1 MNTLSSKKLLLS
13 AAKILSIFLLIFS
26 INACSSNHD
35 NNSIIADDTAGLT
48 KIQTL
53 ENATHSVELYSS
65 TGSFEQ
71 GHNSISL
78 RIKDK
83 TTATYIVPSAI
94 NWMPMMHMTNMMHSC
109 PSSELTAVSGKTNL
123 YSGYI
128 VFQMPE
134 NATEYWDLTVKY
146 ILGGVEYEAAAPIAV
161 PASAQRRVTTLTGAD
176 GQKYVLALIVP
187 TTPKVALNDMT
198 VGIFKMT
205 SMTSFP
211 IVDNMKIT
219 IDPRMPSMGNHGSP
233 NNVALTQS
241 AVDNLYHGKLS
252 LTMTG
257 YWKIN
262 MQLFD
267 VSNTL
272 IGGQA
277 IDGSVENSNL
287 FFEVEF

>member
-1 MNTLSSKKLLLS
+1 MKTISSKNILHSL
-13 AAKILSIFLLIFS
+13 AKVLSIFVLIFS
-26 INACSSNHD
+26 MNACSSDDD
-35 NNSIIADDTAGLT
+35 NNPIIADDTAGLS
-48 KIQTL
+48 KIQSL
-53 ENATHSVELYSS
+53 ENPTHTVEIYST
-65 TGSFEQ
+65 TGSLQQ

-83 TTATYIVPSAI
+83 TTNSYITPSTI
-94 NWMPMMHMTNMMHSC
+94 SWMPMMHMTSMMHAC
-109 PSSELTAVSGKTNL
+109 PFSPITAVSGKTNL
-123 YSGYI
+123 YNGYI

-146 ILGGVEYEAAAPIAV
+146 TVNGQDFEAKAPITV
-161 PASAQRRVTTLTGAD
+161 PASAKRRVTTLTGAD
-176 GQKYVLALIVP
+176 GVKYVLALIEP

-198 VGIFKMT
+198 VGVFKMA

-211 IVDNMKIT
+211 IVDNMKIA

-241 AVDNLYHGKLS
+241 SLDNLYHGKLS

-257 YWKIN
+257 YWKVN

-267 VSNTL
+267 ASNTL
-272 IGGQA
+272 QGGQA
-277 IDGSVENSNL
+277 IDGAIENSTL

>member
-1 MNTLSSKKLLLS
+1 METKFSKNILLS
-13 AAKILSIFLLIFS
+13 VAKIISIFILIFS
-26 INACSSNHD
+26 MNACSSDDD
-35 NNSIIADDTAGLT
+35 NNPIIADDTAGLL

-53 ENATHSVELYSS
+53 ENPTHTVELYST
-65 TGSFEQ
+65 TGSLQQ

-83 TTATYIVPSAI
+83 TTAAYITPSSI
-94 NWMPMMHMTNMMHSC
+94 SWMPMMHMTSMMHAC
-109 PSSELTAVSGKTNL
+109 PFSPITAVSGKTNL
-123 YSGYI
+123 YNGYI

-134 NATEYWDLTVKY
+134 NATEFWDLTVKY
-146 ILGGVEYEAAAPIAV
+146 TVNGQDFEAMAPITV
-161 PASAQRRVTTLTGAD
+161 PASAKRRVTTLTGAD
-176 GQKYVLALIVP
+176 GVKYVLALIEP

-198 VGIFKMT
+198 VGIFKMA

-211 IVDNMKIT
+211 IVDNMKIA

-241 AVDNLYHGKLS
+241 SLDKLYHGKLS

-257 YWKIN
+257 YWKVN

-267 VSNTL
+267 ANNTL
-272 IGGQA
+272 QAGQA
-277 IDGSVENSNL
+277 IEGAVENSTL
-287 FFEVEF
+287 YFEVEF

>member
-1 MNTLSSKKLLLS
+1 MNTITSKNILLS
-13 AAKILSIFLLIFS
+13 VAKVLSIFVLIFS
-26 INACSSNHD
+26 MNACSSDD
-35 NNSIIADDTAGLT
+35 NNNPIIADDTAGLS

-53 ENATHSVELYSS
+53 ENPTHTVELYST
-65 TGSFEQ
+65 TGSLQQ

-83 TTATYIVPSAI
+83 TTNSYITPSTI
-94 NWMPMMHMTNMMHSC
+94 SWMPMMHMTSMMHAC
-109 PSSELTAVSGKTNL
+109 PFSPITAVSGKTNL
-123 YSGYI
+123 YNGYI

-134 NATEYWDLTVKY
+134 NATEFWDLTVKY
-146 ILGGVEYEAAAPIAV
+146 TVNGQDFEAKAPITV
-161 PASAQRRVTTLTGAD
+161 PASAKRRVTTLTGAD
-176 GQKYVLALIVP
+176 GVKYVLALIEP

-198 VGIFKMT
+198 VGIFKMA

-211 IVDNMKIT
+211 IVDNMKIA

-233 NNVALTQS
+233 NNVSLTQS
-241 AVDNLYHGKLS
+241 SLDNLYHGKLS

-257 YWKIN
+257 YWKVN

-267 VSNTL
+267 ASNSL
-272 IGGQA
+272 QGGQA
-277 IDGSVENSNL
+277 IEGAVENSTL